1 MLKHLGTSQSL
12 VLPRFCN
19 GVCKSMTQW
28 QFHTGVVASWSPA
41 THNFEQQKIGGS
53 SETGGKAVL
62 FPSLSTGRAI
72 EGNYRK
78 AATRSLFSLALGR
91 APASRGRLRKR
102 CGLSGQVGLKEILVA
117 AGTPDQAFTQ
127 PGPLQTLKAMN
138 ARKGDGSTRCGSPF
152 T

>member
-1 MLKHLGTSQSL
+1 MLKHLWTSQSL

-19 GVCKSMTQW
+19 GVCKPVTQR

-72 EGNYRK
+72 EGNYRR
-78 AATRSLFSLALGR
+78 AATHSLFSLALGR

-102 CGLSGQVGLKEILVA
+102 CGVSGRVGLKGILVA
-117 AGTPDQAFTQ
+117 AGTPDQASTQ
-127 PGPLQTLKAMN
+127 PGPLPTLKATN
-138 ARKGDGSTRCGSPF
+138 ARQGDGSTRCGSPF
-152 T
+152 S